1 MQQPEAYKV
10 GEVELKCLVCAHE
23 LFWRREVQLTE
34 GVPTLDYP
42 SWKNRY
48 ALCLICSNC
57 GYIHWFLPQ

>member
-23 LFWRREVQLTE
+23 FFWRREVQLTE

-42 SWKNRY
+42 AWKNRY
-48 ALCLICSNC
+48 VMCLVCEKC
-57 GYIHWFLPQ
+57 GYIHWFLP